1 MAKSENKKAA
11 KVRKPNIFLRV
22 GMFIR
27 QMFEEISKVVA
38 PSGKELL
45 GWSVAVFIFVVLLM
59 VFITSLD
66 FGLGK
71 LMVALF
77 G

>member
-1 MAKSENKKAA
+1 MAKSENTKAA
-11 KVRKPNIFLRV
+11 KVHKPNIFLRV

-27 QMFEEISKVVA
+27 QTFEELSKVVA

-59 VFITSLD
+59 IFITSLD

-71 LMVALF
+71 LMVTLF

>member
-1 MAKSENKKAA
+1 MAHTESKKAA
-11 KVRKPNIFLRV
+11 KVRKPNVFVRI

-27 QMFEEISKVVA
+27 QMFQELSKVVA

-59 VFITSLD
+59 VFITALD
-66 FGLGK
+66 YGLGQ
-71 LMVALF
+71 LMVTLF

>member
-1 MAKSENKKAA
+1 MAKSENANVG
-11 KVRKPNIFLRV
+11 KVSKPNVFVRI
-22 GMFIR
+22 GMFVR
-27 QMFEEISKVVA
+27 QMFQEISKVVA

-59 VFITSLD
+59 LFITSLD
-66 FGLGK
+66 FGLGR
-71 LMVALF
+71 LMVTLF

>member
-1 MAKSENKKAA
+1 MAKSENA
-11 KVRKPNIFLRV
+11 KTVKVNKPNIFLRV

-27 QMFEEISKVVA
+27 QMFEELSKVVA

-59 VFITSLD
+59 LFITTLD
-66 FGLGK
+66 FGLGR

>member
-1 MAKSENKKAA
+1 MARSQGNKAA
-11 KVRKPNIFLRV
+11 KVRKPNIFVRI

-59 VFITSLD
+59 VFITALD
-66 FGLGK
+66 FGLGR
-71 LMVALF
+71 LMVVLF

>member
-1 MAKSENKKAA
+1 MARSQGNTAS
-11 KVRKPNIFLRV
+11 KVRKPNIFVRI

-45 GWSVAVFIFVVLLM
+45 GWSVAVFIFVALLM
-59 VFITSLD
+59 VFITALD
-66 FGLGK
+66 FGLGQ
-71 LMVALF
+71 LMVLLF

>member
-1 MAKSENKKAA
+1 MAKSENTKAA
-11 KVRKPNIFLRV
+11 KVRKPSIFLRV

-27 QMFEEISKVVA
+27 QTFEELSKVVA

-59 VFITSLD
+59 IFIASLD

-71 LMVALF
+71 LMVTLF